1 MPIDIAY
8 IKETPNLVRESE
20 KRRKPDNNTLVDTVL
35 EYDAKIREINNEI
48 CQIRGKINR
57 NSKSFS
63 ELKKKGENTESI
75 AEETRCLKNNMLELE
90 KQVESYNNERN
101 LALNKI
107 GNIVGHDV
115 PTSYDE
121 IDNTI
126 IKIWGMSQNNEENL
140 VPKLAHSELMIKL
153 GILDAERGVRV
164 MGHRGY
170 FLKGIGLK
178 LSMALSKY
186 ALDMLEAANYEMIQ
200 TPYLMNKDLMSK
212 TAQLEEFD
220 EALYKVSDGET
231 EKYLIATSEQPLSAI
246 HAGEWLE
253 EKCLPIRY
261 AGHSTCFRKEA
272 GSGGKDQKGIF
283 RVHQFEKVEQ
293 FCIVKPEDSLVEH
306 ERMLNISEQFYQSLG
321 LPYRVIN
328 IVSGALNNA
337 AAKKYDIE
345 GWFPGQNDF
354 RELVSCSNCTD
365 YQSRAL
371 KVRCGFKKHDEKKK
385 KYVHMLNCTMMAN
398 TRTICCILEN
408 YQEPTGIRIPEK
420 LQAYVGTDFVE
431 FKQ

>member
-246 HAGEWLE
+246 HAN
-253 EKCLPIRY
+253 K
-261 AGHSTCFRKEA
+261 
-272 GSGGKDQKGIF
+272 
-283 RVHQFEKVEQ
+283 
-293 FCIVKPEDSLVEH
+293 
-306 ERMLNISEQFYQSLG
+306 
-321 LPYRVIN
+321 
-328 IVSGALNNA
+328 
-337 AAKKYDIE
+337 
-345 GWFPGQNDF
+345 
-354 RELVSCSNCTD
+354 
-365 YQSRAL
+365 
-371 KVRCGFKKHDEKKK
+371 
-385 KYVHMLNCTMMAN
+385 
-398 TRTICCILEN
+398 
-408 YQEPTGIRIPEK
+408 
-420 LQAYVGTDFVE
+420 
-431 FKQ
+431 